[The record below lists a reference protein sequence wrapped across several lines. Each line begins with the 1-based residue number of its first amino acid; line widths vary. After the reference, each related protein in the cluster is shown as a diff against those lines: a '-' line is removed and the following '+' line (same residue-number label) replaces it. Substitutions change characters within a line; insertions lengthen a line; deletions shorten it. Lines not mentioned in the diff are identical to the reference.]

1 MNTSFMSSSVKTVLV
16 LAFGYITFFGT
27 FIFSISA
34 DAAIREGTSVPSA
47 PGTFV
52 PTACGETLQ
61 AEDQPV
67 VSKVCMGRIVGE
79 PRATAM
85 GAFEFRDEHD
95 RAAVYR
101 VTEVSNLLIKLL
113 SGATRSQVFMV
124 GPNGDEI
131 SMKIN
136 RMADGSFRNAAGLI
150 GDAKFVVPAFQPV
163 VTTL

>member
-1 MNTSFMSSSVKTVLV
+1 MKTPMSSSVKTVLV
-16 LAFGYITFFGT
+16 LAFGYITFFGA
-27 FIFSISA
+27 FIFSVSA
-34 DAAIREGTSVPSA
+34 DAATRA
-47 PGTFV
+47 PGAFV

-61 AEDQPV
+61 AEDQPI
-67 VSKVCMGRIVGE
+67 VSKVCMGRIAGE
-79 PRATAM
+79 AGAATM

-136 RMADGSFRNAAGLI
+136 RMSDGSFRNAAGLI
-150 GDAKFVVPAFQPV
+150 GDAKFVVPEFQPV

>member
-1 MNTSFMSSSVKTVLV
+1 MNNTVKTALV

-27 FIFSISA
+27 FIFSVAA
-34 DAAIREGTSVPSA
+34 DAAVQEA
-47 PGTFV
+47 GTFV
-52 PTACGETLQ
+52 PSACGQTVQ

-67 VSKVCMGRIVGE
+67 VSKVCMGRIAGE
-79 PRATAM
+79 TAKSTM
-85 GAFEFRDEHD
+85 GAFEFRDENGHP
-95 RAAVYR
+95 AVYR

-136 RMADGSFRNAAGLI
+136 RMADGSFRNAAGTI
-150 GDAKFVVPAFQPV
+150 GAAKFVVPEFQPV
-163 VTTL
+163 MTTL